1 MPSKYNLPQ
10 TVTPQNFDAYV
21 AKVVELEELH
31 PWLKIIVLG
40 AAGKLNSIGP
50 ERTAAV
56 AAFLTELDAHPE
68 FMPTD
73 VGTTHAPTKE
83 ATLKFLKR
91 MLDRLDDHRKRL
103 QEAIY
108 LAADDLYSD
117 GLAYYAN
124 AQLAEKREVP
134 DAAITVSNLKP
145 HFGKGGG
152 KKKTTTPPANS

>member
-10 TVTPQNFDAYV
+10 TVTQQNFDAYI

-31 PWLKIIVLG
+31 PWLKNIVLG
-40 AAGKLNSIGP
+40 AAGKLKSIGP
-50 ERTAAV
+50 ERTAAI
-56 AAFLTELDAHPE
+56 AAFLQELAAHPE

-83 ATLKFLKR
+83 ATVTFLKR
-91 MLDRLDDHRKRL
+91 MLDRLDDHRARL

-108 LAADDLYSD
+108 LGCDDLMDD
-117 GLAYYAN
+117 GLAYYGN
-124 AQLAEKREVP
+124 SQLAEKREVP

-145 HFGKGGG
+145 HFGTTG
-152 KKKTTTPPANS
+152 KKKASTPAKPNS

>member
-1 MPSKYNLPQ
+1 MPDKYLLNQ
-10 TVTPQNFDAYV
+10 TITEQAFQTYLTKHDETEAVF
-21 AKVVELEELH
+21 
-31 PWLKIIVLG
+31 PWVKAIVPG
-40 AAGKLNSIGP
+40 AAGKLNTIGV
-50 ERTAAV
+50 ERAGAI
-56 AAFLTELDAHPE
+56 AAFLLELAEHPE

-73 VGTTHAPTKE
+73 VGTTHAPTTE